1 MEVFQTD
8 ESLLIFLTVGEMPC
22 PPPPPPPTLSALAS
36 SLLPECSLMAFEKV
50 CSGAAGCPGG
60 HGGLL
65 PIFFQGDAAQKFY
78 AIKKEKRGD
87 KGGLKRKP
95 AGRQGE
101 DLKLKKKSHC
111 KSCHKV

>member
-22 PPPPPPPTLSALAS
+22 PSPPPPTPSALAS

-95 AGRQGE
+95 AGKQGE

>member
-22 PPPPPPPTLSALAS
+22 PSPPPPTPSALAS

-60 HGGLL
+60 YGGLL

-95 AGRQGE
+95 AGEQGE
-101 DLKLKKKSHC
+101 DLKLKKK
-111 KSCHKV
+111 KKKPL

>member
-22 PPPPPPPTLSALAS
+22 PSPPPPTPSALAS

-95 AGRQGE
+95 AGKQGE
-101 DLKLKKKSHC
+101 DLKLKKKKSHC

>member
-22 PPPPPPPTLSALAS
+22 PSPPPPTPSALAS

-101 DLKLKKKSHC
+101 DLKLKKKKSHC

>member
-22 PPPPPPPTLSALAS
+22 PSPPPPTPSALAS